1 MNCQLQILFQLY
13 ENVLYAAFLHITFS
27 RLMFESNFIDGKV
40 SCFRCGVVSVLYDK
54 CTFAVVGFFLAW
66 QEKHREKMGK

>member
-1 MNCQLQILFQLY
+1 
-13 ENVLYAAFLHITFS
+13 
-27 RLMFESNFIDGKV
+27 MFESNFIDGKV

-66 QEKHREKMGK
+66 QEKHREKTGK